1 MSSVIKMFGLLC
13 NKMIA
18 LIQRV
23 KETRVT
29 INKKPYSKI
38 SDGVLIFLGIHKDD
52 KKKDAEF
59 LVNKLS
65 LLRVFRDKNNK
76 MNKNIKEAG
85 GSILVVSQFTLYSDT
100 KKGNRPNFLNAAN
113 SALAKKLYDYFIDL
127 LKINHSNVKTGK
139 FGADMQVQLINDGP
153 VTLILESGK

>member
-1 MSSVIKMFGLLC
+1 MSLAIKMFGLLC

-23 KETRVT
+23 KEAKVT

-38 SDGVLIFLGIHKDD
+38 NDGVLVFLGIHKDD

-65 LLRVFRDKNNK
+65 LLRVFKDENNK
-76 MNKNIKEAG
+76 MNKNIKEAR
-85 GSILVVSQFTLYSDT
+85 GSMLIVSQFTLYSDI
-100 KKGNRPNFLNAAN
+100 KRGNRPNFLNAAPPV
-113 SALAKKLYDYFIDL
+113 LAKKLYDYFVDL
-127 LKINHSNVKTGK
+127 LKINHDDVKTGK
-139 FGADMQVQLINDGP
+139 FGADMKVQLINDGP
-153 VTLILESGK
+153 VTLILESKK